1 MSAVRPFVADDH
13 VSVRDL
19 ILAGMRER
27 WGDAYEPSA
36 NADLDDIT
44 ANYVDR
50 GADVLVI
57 EVEGRIVAT
66 GTLVPLNHRTGQIV
80 RMSVDAL
87 PRRTGLA
94 REVVEE
100 LLGRARERGLA
111 EVIVLTDTPWAS
123 ARALYRACGFVETGH
138 DDTDT
143 HFFRTLDQPG

>member
-66 GTLVPLNHRTGQIV
+66 GTLVP
-80 RMSVDAL
+80 
-87 PRRTGLA
+87 
-94 REVVEE
+94 
-100 LLGRARERGLA
+100 
-111 EVIVLTDTPWAS
+111 
-123 ARALYRACGFVETGH
+123 
-138 DDTDT
+138 
-143 HFFRTLDQPG
+143 